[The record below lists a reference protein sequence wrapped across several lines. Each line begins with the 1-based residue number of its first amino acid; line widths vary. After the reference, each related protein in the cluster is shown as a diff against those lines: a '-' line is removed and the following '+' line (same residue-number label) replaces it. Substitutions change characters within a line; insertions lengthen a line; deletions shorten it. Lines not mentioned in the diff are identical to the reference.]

1 MKLKSD
7 RYVEA
12 VERNL
17 GNAERRVRADSGHKY
32 HGEAF
37 SHAKTMLGIRKDDEA
52 FDHRVLALI
61 S

>member
-1 MKLKSD
+1 MKLKID

-17 GNAERRVRADSGHKY
+17 HNAERRVRADSGHKY
-32 HGEAF
+32 HGEAI
-37 SHAKTMLGIRKDDEA
+37 SRAKTMLGIRKDDEA